1 MKNNFFYIFF
11 ALIFFS
17 NSLFAENLNIQSKNI
32 SIDKSSKLTVFNNE
46 VVAKNNKG
54 NEFQTNYAEYDK
66 NFSLLKS
73 KGETTILTSE
83 GFLVSGENI
92 IFDNKKKLIKSND
105 NAVITDLEGN
115 NIFLEKFEYSTKN
128 NFFKSSGNIEVIDSK
143 KNSYKFSQ
151 IYIDEIKREI
161 IGSDIKAY
169 LNDPGLKIN
178 KKNKPRVFAN
188 TVRIKDQTSK
198 FDKSIFTLCDY
209 RENDKCPPWSLQAN
223 QMSHDKNKKTV
234 YYDNAVIKFFDI
246 PIFYIPKLSHPDPS
260 VDRRSGFLTP
270 SFADTRNLGSS
281 ISIPYYWT
289 LGKNRDFTLSS
300 RLFTSEHPLFLG
312 EYRQAFNQA
321 NLILD
326 LGYTEGYNN
335 TSKTKKPGSKSHIFS
350 SFTKDFEGKNN
361 SRNVLQLKTQ
371 NISQDKYLKL
381 YRIKSNLVNYNEDTL
396 ENSLDFTHEEENL
409 FFGLKMAAYET
420 IKNISDDKYE
430 YILPEMVLSK
440 NLFSNSTL
448 GSLDFQSNLKVHN
461 YETNKLTKFLV
472 NDLDWKFKEFKFL
485 SGLQTKL
492 LGNIK
497 NVNYESKN
505 VSEYKDEFTNEIF
518 GALGIL
524 NEVDLYKK
532 TVKDTSHTLTPKF
545 LLRYAPG
552 HMRKESNGARLSH
565 LNVFSL
571 DRLNSFNNFENGLSA
586 ALGFDYKLDQNNK
599 KFDIS
604 VAQIVNEKENKLMP
618 KTSSL
623 NQKLSDVV
631 GASNLEINDN
641 FKINYNFSLDQN
653 MKDFNY
659 NEIGSNISLSS
670 IKFNLSYLQ
679 EQKHIGNQEYFKTG
693 LVYEKGDSG
702 LFTFNAKRNLIT
714 SSAEYYNLS
723 YEYINDC
730 LRAGLVFRREF
741 YNDSEIEPE
750 DSLMFKIS
758 FTPLGEINSP
768 SFN

>member
-32 SIDKSSKLTVFNNE
+32 SIDKSSKLTVFKNE
-46 VVAKNNKG
+46 VVAKDNKG

-659 NEIGSNISLSS
+659 NEIGSNISLNS